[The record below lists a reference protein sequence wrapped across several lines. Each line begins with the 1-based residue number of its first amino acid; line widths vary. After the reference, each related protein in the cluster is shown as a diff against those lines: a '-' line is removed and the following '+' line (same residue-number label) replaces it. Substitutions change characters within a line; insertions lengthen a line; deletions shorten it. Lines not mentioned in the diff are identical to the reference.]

1 MKGVFEL
8 KRVLPQYS
16 HTWDVDTVLNLLEC
30 YAPNDK
36 LTGVL
41 RSYWQTN
48 TEGILSQAGD
58 AVGLINRPAMSNNS

>member
-8 KRVLPQYS
+8 KPVLPKYS

-36 LTGVL
+36 LT
-41 RSYWQTN
+41 
-48 TEGILSQAGD
+48 EGTLPQAGD
-58 AVGLINRPAMSNNS
+58 AVGLANRPAKSNNS